1 MQEHHHDI
9 LRLCAMCRADHEAVK
24 APKLANLLAT
34 DRLLVEECSKLQQL
48 QEDAAAAGCDQEFL
62 MPRFL
67 GMITLDG
74 VPEAHG
80 RPVHI
85 LRME

>member
-1 MQEHHHDI
+1 M
-9 LRLCAMCRADHEAVK
+9 CALCRAGHEAVK
-24 APKLANLLAT
+24 APKLDNLPST
-34 DRLLVEECSKLQQL
+34 DSLLVREGRKLQQL
-48 QEDAAAAGCDQEFL
+48 QEDAAAAGSEEIL
-62 MPRFL
+62 MPRFI

-85 LRME
+85 IRME